1 MKTLILCVDRDD
13 DLGAKGGVATPIIGR
28 RRNLDAAIALGL
40 ADPEDSDTNALFAA
54 IHLYDK
60 EVAAAQG
67 GGNPVE
73 VATVTG
79 HKNLGLKADRKLSAE
94 LEEVLGAVRP
104 DEVILV
110 SDGAEDEQILPLLQ
124 SRAKVV
130 HVHRSV
136 VKQAPRLEGFYYVLT
151 RLLDDEK
158 QAKRFVLPFASVLL
172 VWGFAYLFGLQS
184 YAAGAT
190 LAILGGWLL
199 IHAMKWEA
207 SLSRFVHDLGEGAR
221 SGWLTLFSLSLM
233 VAILV
238 FGWFQGNLAAD
249 EYTPPIK
256 SVVHH
261 PELLR
266 GAVFMQ
272 EFWWYLVS
280 ALLVQ
285 TTGGLMS
292 ALVRRGRAG
301 LGHGFAAFT
310 LISLGFLGSVACDVA
325 VDTLIGRPLIRT
337 LDVPHVV
344 QLVAG
349 LTLAFGLILVH
360 RYLRNFQR
368 PAQPTR

>member
-13 DLGAKGGVATPIIGR
+13 DLGAKAGVATPIIGR
-28 RRNLDAAIALGL
+28 RRSLDAAVALGL

-54 IHLYDK
+54 IHLYDQ
-60 EVAAAQG
+60 ELAAAER

-73 VATVTG
+73 VAAVAG
-79 HKNLGLKADRKLSAE
+79 HRSMGLKADRKISAE
-94 LEEVLGAVRP
+94 LDEVLNAVRP

-158 QAKRFVLPFASVLL
+158 QAKRFVLPFAIVLL
-172 VWGFAYLFGLQS
+172 VWGLAYLFSLQS

-190 LAILGGWLL
+190 LAILGAWL
-199 IHAMKWEA
+199 IVHAMKWQA
-207 SLSRFVHDLGEGAR
+207 HLARFVHDLGEGAR
-221 SGWLTLFSLSLM
+221 AGWLSLFSIAFMIVILLFGLVQGFIAVEEYKPPAGSHVVRPSL
-233 VAILV
+233 L
-238 FGWFQGNLAAD
+238 
-249 EYTPPIK
+249 E
-256 SVVHH
+256 
-261 PELLR
+261 

-280 ALLVQ
+280 GLLVK
-285 TTGGLMS
+285 TAGGIMNALM
-292 ALVRRGRAG
+292 RQGRMG
-301 LGHGFAAFT
+301 MGHGFAAFT
-310 LISLGFLGSVACDVA
+310 LIALGFLGSVACDVS
-325 VDTLIGRPLIRT
+325 VGVLEGSSVLRVMNPPRT
-337 LDVPHVV
+337 V

-349 LTLAFGLILVH
+349 LLLSAGLILVY
-360 RYLRNFQR
+360 RYVRNFQR
-368 PAQPTR
+368 PAQSVR